1 MLKTISIAISLFCIK
16 TASAQYYFQDIV
28 SGSNSSKNFLLLKAN
43 KIKSVTVSSIEP
55 DGNETEGFGI
65 SQKVNA
71 NLNQLTTVTESSQT
85 GIATLITNFNKVG
98 FPEKLVDSS
107 TNLTNIMNYWYD
119 AEGRLLK
126 LSSQSRDPEDTNKYT
141 ITEDHLFTYNSAGQL
156 VSMLRIK
163 DRFDT
168 LLVKFIPAEKGLPG
182 EEQWWKNNRKTE
194 NWFYYYDDKGQ
205 LTDVVRYNPKYKK
218 MIPDYVF
225 EYNEAGQIASQT
237 VVQPGTS
244 FFRLWM
250 YEYDGRGLKKAE
262 TIFKKGKEQE
272 GRIIYE
278 YE

>member
-1 MLKTISIAISLFCIK
+1 MLKTVSIVFSLFCIK
-16 TASAQYYFQDIV
+16 TATAQYYFQDIV
-28 SGSNSSKNFLLLKAN
+28 SGANSSKTFALLKKN
-43 KIKSVTVSSIEP
+43 NIKSVTVSSVEP

-71 NLNQLTTVTESSQT
+71 AANQLITVTESGQT
-85 GIATLITNFNKVG
+85 GISTLITYFNKAG

-107 TNLTNIMNYWYD
+107 VNTVNTMAYQYD
-119 AEGRLLK
+119 ASGRLLK
-126 LSSQSRDPEDTNKYT
+126 LSTQSRDPEDTNKYT
-141 ITEDHLFTYNSAGQL
+141 ITEDHLFTYSAAGQL

-168 LLVKFIPAEKGLPG
+168 LTVKFIAAEKGLPG
-182 EEQWWKNNRKTE
+182 EEQWWKKGRKTE

-225 EYNEAGQIASQT
+225 EYNEAAQITSQT

-250 YEYDGRGLKKAE
+250 YDYDERGLKKSE
-262 TIFKKGKEQE
+262 TIFNKGKEQE
-272 GRIIYE
+272 GRILYE